1 MAVAVLAAAGTVSIR
16 LIGMNGRVLAKA
28 EKEME
33 ILNLAEAYMEQ
44 AKGSSEMRDEARY
57 RFDDYEIVVEQT
69 WGETRLVP
77 QFDSVYAKEHM
88 VFSSLDLETGEDGE
102 KELRIVLRT
111 EGEMV
116 EARAVRDHGED
127 ILRTVSLA
135 EENALYCFLPEME
148 EYNHVTIDSRDFRRG
163 TPMPVFLIGEE
174 AEVVLEPENTD
185 SIEIFSDF
193 GDHIPV
199 EYCEKTGLRY
209 ITVTVWENGEA
220 VCRLDSSSRKG
231 ERIGDG
237 ETS

>member
-1 MAVAVLAAAGTVSIR
+1 
-16 LIGMNGRVLAKA
+16 
-28 EKEME
+28 
-33 ILNLAEAYMEQ
+33 
-44 AKGSSEMRDEARY
+44 
-57 RFDDYEIVVEQT
+57 
-69 WGETRLVP
+69 
-77 QFDSVYAKEHM
+77 
-88 VFSSLDLETGEDGE
+88 
-102 KELRIVLRT
+102 
-111 EGEMV
+111 
-116 EARAVRDHGED
+116 
-127 ILRTVSLA
+127 
-135 EENALYCFLPEME
+135 
-148 EYNHVTIDSRDFRRG
+148 
-163 TPMPVFLIGEE
+163 MPVFLIGEE